1 MAGQHPTD
9 LPSLRG
15 SNNTPPNNTVF
26 TNQFRSLFPK
36 LTITDP
42 EEAKELAQT
51 ASMGLPNKERVPEY
65 RLDDQ
70 PNSQAPIPI
79 TVTDPKNVKWLR
91 RATSSGVDPDQ
102 VISTFRQMQQL
113 NIVEP
118 LTLTITDPKNVK
130 WLRQAK
136 SSGID
141 PDQVISTFL
150 QMQQFKQILKISSNL

>member
-1 MAGQHPTD
+1 MSCKIRQYDLNVNLDRAVHP
-9 LPSLRG
+9 L
-15 SNNTPPNNTVF
+15 
-26 TNQFRSLFPK
+26 K
-36 LTITDP
+36 
-42 EEAKELAQT
+42 
-51 ASMGLPNKERVPEY
+51 GLPDKERVPEY

-70 PNSQAPIPI
+70 PNSQAPMPI

>member
-1 MAGQHPTD
+1 MGTNTTSIITTSDCCFVATIKLTRVKPGKWARENLGCSHQDTNIAGQHPTD

-15 SNNTPPNNTVF
+15 SNNTPPNNAVF

-91 RATSSGVDPDQ
+91 RAKSSGVDPDQ

-113 NIVEP
+113 NLSLIH
-118 LTLTITDPKNVK
+118 I
-130 WLRQAK
+130 
-136 SSGID
+136 
-141 PDQVISTFL
+141 
-150 QMQQFKQILKISSNL
+150 